1 MKPGNKNML
10 LEKVEYQV
18 ERTTLGTW
26 RRHLS
31 ENGAYFAEF
40 RTHDDV
46 LGLPLI
52 HYTRGICPDTGRRI
66 TAKGVI
72 AVGRL
77 AVGGVAIGH
86 ASMGLIAIG
95 QGAIGLLFGL
105 GQAATGML
113 AVGQL
118 ALATSFGL
126 GQLATGEVVIGQ
138 LAWGEYVL
146 AQLGYGEHVWSQER
160 ADPEA
165 TAFFHDLV
173 IRLRELFS

>member
-1 MKPGNKNML
+1 MKSNKNML

-18 ERTTLGTW
+18 ERTALGVW
-26 RRHLS
+26 RRHLT

-40 RTHDDV
+40 RSHGEL

-77 AVGGVAIGH
+77 AVGGIAIGH
-86 ASMGLIAIG
+86 ASMGLLAIG
-95 QGAIGLLFGL
+95 QAAVGLLGGL
-105 GQAATGML
+105 GQAATGMI

-118 ALATSFGL
+118 ALAASYGL

-146 AQLGYGEHVWSQER
+146 AQVGYGEHVWSQER

-165 TAFFHDLV
+165 AAFFHDLV
-173 IRLRELFS
+173 IRLRAWF